1 MYNVDRLVQSN
12 ANILDG
18 TPVFSGTEVP
28 VKTLFDYLESGD
40 TLDEFLS
47 SHRAVSRSEAQAVL
61 TCARDAVLSKAHVV
75 T

>member
-1 MYNVDRLVQSN
+1 MYDVDRLVQSN

-47 SHRAVSRSEAQAVL
+47 SHQAVSRSEAQAVL
-61 TCARDAVLSKAHVV
+61 TRARDAVLSKAHVV
-75 T
+75 A